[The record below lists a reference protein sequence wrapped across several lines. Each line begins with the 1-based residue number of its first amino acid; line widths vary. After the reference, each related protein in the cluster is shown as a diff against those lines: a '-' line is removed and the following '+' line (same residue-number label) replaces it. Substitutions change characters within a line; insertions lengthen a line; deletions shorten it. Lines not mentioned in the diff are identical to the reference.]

1 MVCNASKTEKT
12 RMQGVVVS
20 QKLVILVNISNF
32 TVTLGV
38 KFVNIKWVEFCTKSK
53 IS

>member
-1 MVCNASKTEKT
+1 
-12 RMQGVVVS
+12 MQGVVVS

-38 KFVNIKWVEFCTKSK
+38 KFVNIKWVEFCINQKSHN
-53 IS
+53 